1 MCVTAGPSR
10 DLLLLGAA
18 TWAGMRGPA
27 CRGRSPA
34 VHGDGVIACLLLL
47 LLHGRDEVDH
57 AFALRRR
64 PDLRPAVE
72 VELAHHAGLLL
83 LVGQGLR
90 GRGRVSQCCWV
101 PPPVLPE
108 TGPRD
113 TCLPG
118 NSGQG
123 LELPEAFGHWQSP
136 HLAGLRGLVR
146 LSGSCGHTK
155 GEAGSVSF
163 WSSHQTPPDP

>member
-1 MCVTAGPSR
+1 MR
-10 DLLLLGAA
+10 
-18 TWAGMRGPA
+18 AGMRGPA

-57 AFALRRR
+57 AFALRRG

-90 GRGRVSQCCWV
+90 GWVRVSQCCRG
-101 PPPVLPE
+101 PTPSSQKPAPGTPALLE
-108 TGPRD
+108 TQDKVWSSLGP
-113 TCLPG
+113 
-118 NSGQG
+118 S
-123 LELPEAFGHWQSP
+123 A
-136 HLAGLRGLVR
+136 V
-146 LSGSCGHTK
+146 
-155 GEAGSVSF
+155 GEAP
-163 WSSHQTPPDP
+163 T